1 MCAVRGLFLP
11 LFALLLIAPQPEGL
25 FAQTAPLGSPVL
37 TVDDD
42 EISWTAV
49 DFATGYDLLRGDLG
63 PLRQSGGD
71 FTAATRRCLADDS
84 ASPRIPYAG
93 APKPGEAF
101 WFLVRAVTSTQAGSF
116 DSGGAGQA
124 GSRDAEIEAAPSSCF
139 SPVVPRAPIA
149 INGDAGFTAANGVV
163 GGSGTIADP
172 FLIAGWDIT
181 CPSMNFTA
189 GIQIFNTTLPFLIR
203 NVRAQSCH
211 YGTQLQ
217 STSNGRIERSRAGN
231 VVHGVSMSST
241 LDSRVEGFRV
251 SLQTGSGI
259 GVLSSTN
266 AIVKGN
272 TVDRGHVGIN
282 LDRSSA
288 CAVHHNDILGN
299 TLQAVDQ
306 RGGVNAWDDGY
317 PGGGNYWTNYQGVDQ
332 CGGPAQNDCAA
343 PDGFGDTPYM
353 LNSTR
358 ADRYPRMAAD
368 FAEGDD
374 VPPTVAITSPPTGS
388 VFTTTPQT
396 VSGTAADVGSGVG
409 RVVVSLNGGPWTVA
423 NGTSPWSLS
432 VGLAPGPN
440 TIQAQSFDHAGNV
453 STTAAL
459 AVTYDAPV
467 WEAVLQTNKATYLP
481 GEPVGI
487 TFLLT
492 NRSAFPVTLHFS
504 TTCQAFFSVADAFG
518 TTVYDLGEHQS
529 CFFILTQRTW
539 QPNETATYDFTWTQV
554 NDAGQQ
560 VPVPADYE
568 ITGYMLS
575 DEVVPDGLGAISVV
589 PGT

>member
-1 MCAVRGLFLP
+1 MCAARSLFLP
-11 LFALLLIAPQPEGL
+11 LSALLLIAPQPEGL
-25 FAQTAPLGSPVL
+25 FAQTPLGSPVL
-37 TVDDD
+37 TVDDG

-49 DFATGYDLLRGDLG
+49 DSATGYDLLRGDLG
-63 PLRQSGGD
+63 TLRQSGGD

-84 ASPRIPYAG
+84 ASPRISYG
-93 APKPGEAF
+93 GVPKPGEAF
-101 WFLVRAVTSTQAGSF
+101 WFLVRAVTPTQAGSF
-116 DSGGAGQA
+116 DSDGAGQV
-124 GSRDAEIEAAPSSCF
+124 GSRDAEIEAAPSACF
-139 SPVVPRAPIA
+139 SPVAPHAPIA
-149 INGDAGFTAANGVV
+149 INGNAGFTAANGVG

-172 FLIAGWDIT
+172 FLIAGWDIV
-181 CPSMNFTA
+181 CPSMNNTA

-211 YGTQLQ
+211 YGTLLS
-217 STSNGRIERSRAGN
+217 STRNGRIERSRAGN
-231 VVHGVSMSST
+231 VVHGVRMSST
-241 LDSRVEGFRV
+241 QDSTIEGFRV

-259 GVLSSTN
+259 DVGGSTN
-266 AIVKGN
+266 VIVKGN
-272 TVDRGHVGIN
+272 TLDRGFVGIN
-282 LDRSSA
+282 LDGASG

-299 TLQAVDQ
+299 TLQAIDQ

-317 PGGGNYWTNYQGVDQ
+317 PAGGNYWTNYQGGDQ
-332 CGGPAQNDCAA
+332 CGGPAQNDCTA

-353 LNSTR
+353 LNPSR

-368 FAEGDD
+368 FAEGDG
-374 VPPTVAITSPPTGS
+374 VPPTVAIASPLSGS

-396 VSGTAADVGSGVG
+396 VSGTAADVGSGVK
-409 RVVVSLNGGPWTVA
+409 RVELSLNGGPWTVA
-423 NGTSPWSLS
+423 TGTSPWSLS

-440 TIQAQSFDHAGNV
+440 TIQARSLDHAGNV

-459 AVTYDAPV
+459 AVTYDAPI
-467 WEAVLQTNKATYLP
+467 WEAVVQTSKATYLP

-487 TFLLT
+487 TFRLT

-504 TTCQAFFSVADAFG
+504 TTCEAFFRVVDAFG
-518 TTVYDLGEHQS
+518 APVYDLGQHQA
-529 CFFILTQRTW
+529 CFFIFTQRTW
-539 QPNETATYDFTWTQV
+539 QPNETATYNFTWTQV
-554 NDAGQQ
+554 TDAGQQ

-575 DEVVPDGLGAISVV
+575 SEEVPDGVGAISVV